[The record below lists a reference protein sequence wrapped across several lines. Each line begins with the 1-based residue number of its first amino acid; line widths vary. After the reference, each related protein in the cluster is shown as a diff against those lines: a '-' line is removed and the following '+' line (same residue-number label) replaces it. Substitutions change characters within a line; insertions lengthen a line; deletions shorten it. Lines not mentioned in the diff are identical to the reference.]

1 MEMSTRYW
9 PSPLASNGTVK
20 SQFMY
25 TRLIPKEFIRVDH
38 PRQRCNPD
46 KNDAWSRADCEIDCF
61 ERAVTSVTNCRFF
74 FSFLLFNSSAQY
86 AVGVCNDI
94 NKYRSRLPYMA
105 SDRVPY
111 CNTSASVRRTEELI
125 AQLITETRSQL
136 NCNCIE
142 SCTKACTPNGENSI
156 PGKLDF
162 ILVLC
167 VFVCLRVQVVYMYES
182 ESHTLEIDYGRIK
195 VLYNNVYPVII
206 VKSCW
211 GF

>member
-1 MEMSTRYW
+1 MWIIRANGATRTRTTLGRGRIARSTALKGPSL
-9 PSPLASNGTVK
+9 PSPTAGS
-20 SQFMY
+20 
-25 TRLIPKEFIRVDH
+25 
-38 PRQRCNPD
+38 
-46 KNDAWSRADCEIDCF
+46 
-61 ERAVTSVTNCRFF
+61 F

-167 VFVCLRVQVVYMYES
+167 VFVCVCGFRLFTCTRAS
-182 ESHTLEIDYGRIK
+182 RTLW
-195 VLYNNVYPVII
+195 
-206 VKSCW
+206 KSTTA
-211 GF
+211 GSKYYTIMFIQS

>member
-1 MEMSTRYW
+1 MWIIRANGATRTRTTLGRGRIARSTALKGPSL
-9 PSPLASNGTVK
+9 PSPTAGS
-20 SQFMY
+20 
-25 TRLIPKEFIRVDH
+25 
-38 PRQRCNPD
+38 
-46 KNDAWSRADCEIDCF
+46 
-61 ERAVTSVTNCRFF
+61 FF

-86 AVGVCNDI
+86 AVGVYNDI

-111 CNTSASVRRTEELI
+111 CNTSASVRQTEELI

-167 VFVCLRVQVVYMYES
+167 VSAGSGCLHVRERVAHSGNRLRPDQS
-182 ESHTLEIDYGRIK
+182 
-195 VLYNNVYPVII
+195 II
-206 VKSCW
+206 Q
-211 GF
+211 